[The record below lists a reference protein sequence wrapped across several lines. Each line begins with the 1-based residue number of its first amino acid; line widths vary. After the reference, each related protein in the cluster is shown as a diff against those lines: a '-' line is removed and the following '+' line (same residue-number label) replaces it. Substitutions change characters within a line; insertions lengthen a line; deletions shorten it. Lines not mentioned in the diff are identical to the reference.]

1 MSTLKFN
8 FFEFNIEFIINMVY
22 FIIIKEVHR
31 RYVSVMEKVENGLVK
46 YYSIRDG
53 KFRLNENDID
63 EVVGYIACKKTK

>member
-1 MSTLKFN
+1 
-8 FFEFNIEFIINMVY
+8 MVY
-22 FIIIKEVHR
+22 FIIIKTDGNLFIAKR
-31 RYVSVMEKVENGLVK
+31 KVENGLVK